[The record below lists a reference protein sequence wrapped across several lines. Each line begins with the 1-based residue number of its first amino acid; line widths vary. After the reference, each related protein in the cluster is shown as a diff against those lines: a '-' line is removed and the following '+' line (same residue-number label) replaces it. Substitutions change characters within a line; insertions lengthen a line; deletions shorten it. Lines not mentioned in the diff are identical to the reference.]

1 MRNDAIVIERMRSEH
16 LPDVLRIE
24 QASYPDPWSRAS
36 FSKALGAS
44 PPSLTVVARRDEAV
58 VGYIV
63 AWLVLDEAHIGNVAV
78 APETRRQGIGR
89 MMMEWLQSHAMEQG
103 CTCSSL
109 EVRDSNTAAKRLYTQ
124 LGYLGVGRRNQY
136 YRNPRE
142 DAIIMVKTMK

>member
-1 MRNDAIVIERMRSEH
+1 MTDDAIVIERMQSDH

-36 FSKALGAS
+36 FSKELGSS
-44 PPSLTVVARRDEAV
+44 PPSLAIVARCDVTV
-58 VGYIV
+58 VGYVV

-89 MMMEWLQSHAMEQG
+89 MMMEWLQDHAMEQG
-103 CTCSSL
+103 CMYSSL
-109 EVRDSNTAAKRLYTQ
+109 EVRDSNTAAKQLYTQ
-124 LGYLGVGRRNQY
+124 LGYLTVGRRQQY

-142 DAIIMVKTMK
+142 DAIVMVKTMK